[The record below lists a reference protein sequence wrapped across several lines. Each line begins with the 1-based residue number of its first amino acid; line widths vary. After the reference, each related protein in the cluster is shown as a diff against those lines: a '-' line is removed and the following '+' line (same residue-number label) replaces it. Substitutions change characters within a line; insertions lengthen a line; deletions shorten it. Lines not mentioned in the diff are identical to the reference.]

1 MELALQLK
9 VVTQFYNAGT
19 GGSSRMMMAV
29 PKDISSPR
37 GMLWLL
43 SCGLAGWNEM
53 KFWKGK

>member
-43 SCGLAGWNEM
+43 SCRLAGWNEM
-53 KFWKGK
+53 KF